1 MKQQITKEQWDEIDK
16 VRQTEVLIMANVL
29 RTKNRAEIEEIRA
42 EGLLTIGQLIEFL
55 DAGDVERDEDGI
67 AKDREAGDFEEIYS
81 HWRINNNEVNFY
93 WKGELISALWEATK
107 YKLKNN

>member
-1 MKQQITKEQWDEIDK
+1 MKQQITKEQWNELDNKEKHK
-16 VRQTEVLIMANVL
+16 VLLPFYNNPNLSLSRSGWFPE
-29 RTKNRAEIEEIRA
+29 
-42 EGLLTIGQLIEFL
+42 LTIGQLIEFL

-93 WKGELISALWEATK
+93 WKGELIDVLWEATK

>member
-1 MKQQITKEQWDEIDK
+1 MKQQITKEQWNELTEDEGVKYLSTVHREPMPDFLQYI
-16 VRQTEVLIMANVL
+16 
-29 RTKNRAEIEEIRA
+29 
-42 EGLLTIGQLIEFL
+42 TIGQLIEFL

-67 AKDREAGDFEEIYS
+67 AKDREAGDFEEIYG

-93 WKGELISALWEATK
+93 WKGELIDALWEATK